1 MAYTI
6 TITSN
11 SPQALAFVKE
21 AKKLDFAVVTKTKEA
36 KEKAPAK
43 AKAKAGLAKP
53 AYDDL
58 EEDEYGMPIK
68 YRDEIMT
75 LSKKVNKAVAKRWD
89 EALAKRNKKEKI

>member
-6 TITSN
+6 TINSN

-21 AKKLDFAVVTKTKEA
+21 AKKLNFAVVTKTKE
-36 KEKAPAK
+36 KAPAK
-43 AKAKAGLAKP
+43 AKTKAGLAKP